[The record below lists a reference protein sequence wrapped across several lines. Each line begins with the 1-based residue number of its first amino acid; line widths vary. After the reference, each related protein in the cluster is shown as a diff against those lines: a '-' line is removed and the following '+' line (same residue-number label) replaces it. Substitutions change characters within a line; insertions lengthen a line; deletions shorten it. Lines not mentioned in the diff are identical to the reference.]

1 MRQLIDVSWTK
12 LIASLLTIII
22 WKTTYRVF
30 CIFYDYFASF
40 IFVCIS
46 TLYSAT
52 KCFQHRC
59 FYEFSSWSTLILYF
73 LVEIGCC
80 HVLLVWH
87 SRWNWYCVYSFYFKD
102 DEVSVGGS
110 FLFYYQV
117 IYSSALGILV
127 ISNINEI
134 LLFQTERSSVIKGWN
149 CFLIYDSLFLDI
161 CICCLS

>member
-1 MRQLIDVSWTK
+1 MNKINCCTSHKLSYRKPHTVYFVFHTIILLHSFLFAYQHCTQQLNAFNTDIFKS
-12 LIASLLTIII
+12 SLLE
-22 WKTTYRVF
+22 VLSS
-30 CIFYDYFASF
+30 CIFF
-40 IFVCIS
+40 
-46 TLYSAT
+46 
-52 KCFQHRC
+52 
-59 FYEFSSWSTLILYF
+59 
-73 LVEIGCC
+73 VEIGCC

-134 LLFQTERSSVIKGWN
+134 LLFQTERSIVIKGWN

-161 CICCLS
+161 CICCLP